1 LAQMNFHT
9 RMLSLFT
16 RASSSFLIVSTSF

>member
-16 RASSSFLIVSTSF
+16 WASSSFLIVSTSF

>member
-1 LAQMNFHT
+1 MNFHT